1 MNFLSKTSL
10 LINTNYKT
18 AVDIK
23 RFQSLLQMFYCTFR
37 APSIRSTDKREL
49 GGGESPKKSGN
60 FKLINLKPPQLP
72 FKSQFYPVIIALS
85 CEPTLNAWRL
95 KAGRKRPS
103 RSAFFCSARAP
114 TILCYVIKGSGAGCR
129 RGDVSSKN
137 SKKFA
142 AKKGIKLFKF
152 KRTKQ

>member
-18 AVDIK
+18 AADIK
-23 RFQSLLQMFYCTFR
+23 VYCKPRTFR
-37 APSIRSTDKREL
+37 APSIRSTDKR
-49 GGGESPKKSGN
+49 GDSPKKSGN

-85 CEPTLNAWRL
+85 CEPTLDAWRL
-95 KAGRKRPS
+95 KAGRK

>member
-18 AVDIK
+18 AADIK
-23 RFQSLLQMFYCTFR
+23 VYCKPRTFR
-37 APSIRSTDKREL
+37 APSIRRADKREL
-49 GGGESPKKSGN
+49 GSGDSPKKSGN

-85 CEPTLNAWRL
+85 CEPTLDAWRL

-142 AKKGIKLFKF
+142 AKKGVLLSIKLFKF